1 MFGAILDVMRSG
13 SPRERATAIAV
24 LVSTVS
30 ALVLVVGSFA
40 SVAAYYRGVVGE
52 TFMLAIVAFA
62 VCWMAFVLL
71 GDVVLAKLFDA
82 A

>member
-1 MFGAILDVMRSG
+1 VFGAILEVMRSG

-24 LVSTVS
+24 LVSTGS

-52 TFMLAIVAFA
+52 TFMLAVVAFA

-71 GDVVLAKLFDA
+71 GDLVLAKLFEA
-82 A
+82 S

>member
-1 MFGAILDVMRSG
+1 MFGAILEVMRSG

-24 LVSTVS
+24 LVSTGS

-52 TFMLAIVAFA
+52 TFMLAVVAFA

-71 GDVVLAKLFDA
+71 GDLVLAKLFEA
-82 A
+82 S